1 MLALVLLIACFEVDT
16 TNTAPT
22 SAPLELP
29 AQAPSTPPASA
40 EASSLQGEMLA
51 RPLDITRH
59 GACRMDC
66 RKIDQGEA
74 MTVLREGTLDP
85 SRTRT
90 DGPCPSHAIEGTG
103 TDGHR
108 LRVVFA
114 ECRDETRLVTAI
126 DLDQDWP
133 CDCD

>member
-1 MLALVLLIACFEVDT
+1 
-16 TNTAPT
+16 
-22 SAPLELP
+22 
-29 AQAPSTPPASA
+29 
-40 EASSLQGEMLA
+40 MLA

-66 RKIDQGEA
+66 RKVDEA
-74 MTVLREGTLDP
+74 EVRAVLATGRLDP
-85 SRTRT
+85 ERTRT
-90 DGPCPSHAIEGTG
+90 DGQCPSHAIEGTG

-114 ECRDETRLVTAI
+114 ECADETRVVTAI

>member
-1 MLALVLLIACFEVDT
+1 MIPWLFLALACFDDG
-16 TNTAPT
+16 
-22 SAPLELP
+22 
-29 AQAPSTPPASA
+29 PPASSAPPIVSQPPPAA
-40 EASSLQGEMLA
+40 EPAPEPSAASPLQAEMLA

-66 RKIDQGEA
+66 RKVDAGEVRA
-74 MTVLREGTLDP
+74 VLRDGTLDP
-85 SRTRT
+85 SRTRNN
-90 DGPCPSHAIEGTG
+90 GACPSHAIEGTG

-114 ECRDETRLVTAI
+114 ECSDETRLVTAI

-133 CDCD
+133 CRCD